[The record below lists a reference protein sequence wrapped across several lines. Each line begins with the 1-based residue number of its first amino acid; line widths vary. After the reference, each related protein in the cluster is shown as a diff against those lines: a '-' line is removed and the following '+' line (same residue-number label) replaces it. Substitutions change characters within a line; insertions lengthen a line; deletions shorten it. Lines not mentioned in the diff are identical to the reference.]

1 METAI
6 ALILLAGLYLYTAFN
21 ILFKYFAFFIII
33 VACIFLSNLFNVS
46 ILGALWIFNLIGILL
61 ILLIKKTNPDTKF
74 F

>member
-6 ALILLAGLYLYTAFN
+6 ALTLLAGLYLYTAFN
-21 ILFKYFAFFIII
+21 VIFRYFAFFIII
-33 VACIFLSNLFNVS
+33 LACIFLSNLFDVS
-46 ILGALWIFNLIGILL
+46 VLGALWIFNLIGIFL